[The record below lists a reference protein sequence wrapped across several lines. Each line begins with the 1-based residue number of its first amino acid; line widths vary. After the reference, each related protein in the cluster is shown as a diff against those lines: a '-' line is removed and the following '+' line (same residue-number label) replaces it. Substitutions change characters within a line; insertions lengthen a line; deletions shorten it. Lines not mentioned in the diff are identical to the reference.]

1 MHLQTCIYLL
11 RQVETVCHPLLH
23 YFSLCFGIQFSVYFP
38 VSVCM
43 NRSLY
48 LSLSFNLS
56 LFEFDS
62 EPVSVFEPEPDTIK
76 ACQGKPRLISSS

>member
-1 MHLQTCIYLL
+1 
-11 RQVETVCHPLLH
+11 
-23 YFSLCFGIQFSVYFP
+23 
-38 VSVCM
+38 M

-62 EPVSVFEPEPDTIK
+62 EPVSAFEPEPDTIK
-76 ACQGKPRLISSS
+76 ACQGEPRLNSVS